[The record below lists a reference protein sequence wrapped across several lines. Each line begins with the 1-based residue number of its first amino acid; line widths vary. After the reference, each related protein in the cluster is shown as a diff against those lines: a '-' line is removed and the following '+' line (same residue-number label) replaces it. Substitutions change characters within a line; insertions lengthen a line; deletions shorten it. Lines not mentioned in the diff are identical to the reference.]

1 MEKFLSCDWG
11 SSTFRLRLVDA
22 TNLVTIE
29 EEINPD
35 GILSVHKL
43 WIQSGRDEKDRLFF
57 YQDFIED
64 RITEL
69 AQKLYIPQE
78 VTLVISGMAS
88 SAIGMVELPYK
99 ELPLC
104 TDGSDLLVKTIE
116 ASDYAKRKTV
126 IVSGAKTHDDV
137 MRGEETLLVGCITDK
152 GKKDQLFIFP
162 GTHSKHVRV
171 NNEQVTHLK
180 TYMTGEFFELL
191 SRKSIL
197 SNSVDEGKG
206 WGYAKNKQ
214 AFEHGVM
221 HSLESNILHASFR
234 VRTNDLL
241 SKFSKEENYY
251 YLSGLLIGTELNDLK
266 NDFSSC
272 QITIVGNQ
280 ILNACYEAALN
291 LFDLSGFLS
300 IQDADEALVRG
311 QWRILSQQKS

>member
-29 EEINPD
+29 EEINPG

-69 AQKLYIPQE
+69 GQKLYIPQE

-88 SAIGMVELPYK
+88 SAIGMLELPYK

-116 ASDYAKRKTV
+116 ANDPIKRKTV
-126 IVSGAKTHDDV
+126 IISGVKINGDV
-137 MRGEETLLVGCITDK
+137 MRGEETLLVGCMPGKEKTDR
-152 GKKDQLFIFP
+152 LFIFP

-171 NNEQVTHLK
+171 INEQVTDLK

-206 WGYAKNKQ
+206 WGYAKNEQ

-234 VRTNDLL
+234 VRTNDLF
-241 SKFSKEENYY
+241 SKFSKEQNYY

-266 NDFSSC
+266 DDFSSC

-280 ILNACYEAALN
+280 ILNTCYEAALN
-291 LFDLSGFLS
+291 FLNLSNFVS
-300 IQDADEALVRG
+300 TQDADEALVRG
-311 QWRILSQQKS
+311 QWKILSQQKN